1 MSAQRAKKS
10 YRIQLSVPLAV
21 MLLGLGGI
29 SLVAA
34 FYLGLVAGKSLRQP
48 PESPVVSVPA
58 EMPLSSEQDK
68 DPLEFF
74 NLSKE
79 QSVQEELDR
88 TALERLTRKTKEL
101 SLKENKPESEKTSES
116 TEKSLPLASSSSN
129 KVVKNEAKV
138 TPRLKVVE
146 PVKLPVQ
153 PAPILVDIPETKP
166 PKKPSAKIKPVK
178 KVSKPGMV
186 EYTVQ
191 VFSGRSKR
199 NAEKLV
205 RRLKDEG
212 FPGAYIFKHITADS
226 KSLYRVRVGRM
237 KKPEINTLARRIKSL
252 KFIDSTQVTRF

>member
-21 MLLGLGGI
+21 LLLGLGGI

-58 EMPLSSEQDK
+58 EMPLSSDQEK

-88 TALERLTRKTKEL
+88 NALERLTRKTKEL
-101 SLKENKPESEKTSES
+101 RQKEKESKITEDKGKTEESPPLVSSKSKVQKTKVKPS
-116 TEKSLPLASSSSN
+116 
-129 KVVKNEAKV
+129 
-138 TPRLKVVE
+138 PRLKLVE

-153 PAPILVDIPETKP
+153 PAPILVDIPEEKT
-166 PKKPSAKIKPVK
+166 PKKPTAKLKPVK
-178 KVSKPGMV
+178 KLSKPGPI

-212 FPGAYIFKHITADS
+212 FPGSYIFKHITADS

-237 KKPEINTLARRIKSL
+237 KKPEINKLARRIKTL

>member
-21 MLLGLGGI
+21 LLLGLGGI

-88 TALERLTRKTKEL
+88 TAVERLTRKTKEL
-101 SLKENKPESEKTSES
+101 SLKENKPESEKTSEN

-178 KVSKPGMV
+178 KVSNPGMV
-186 EYTVQ
+186 EYTV
-191 VFSGRSKR
+191 
-199 NAEKLV
+199 
-205 RRLKDEG
+205 
-212 FPGAYIFKHITADS
+212 
-226 KSLYRVRVGRM
+226 
-237 KKPEINTLARRIKSL
+237 
-252 KFIDSTQVTRF
+252 

>member
-21 MLLGLGGI
+21 LLLGLGGI

-58 EMPLSSEQDK
+58 EMPLSSDQEK

-88 TALERLTRKTKEL
+88 NALERLTRKTKEL
-101 SLKENKPESEKTSES
+101 NQKEKESKITEVKEKTEES
-116 TEKSLPLASSSSN
+116 PPLVSSKSKVQKAELKAS
-129 KVVKNEAKV
+129 
-138 TPRLKVVE
+138 PRLKVVE
-146 PVKLPVQ
+146 PVKHPLEPV
-153 PAPILVDIPETKP
+153 PILVDIPEAET
-166 PKKPSAKIKPVK
+166 PKKPIAKVKPVK
-178 KVSKPGMV
+178 KLSKPGPV

-205 RRLKDEG
+205 RRLKNEG
-212 FPGAYIFKHITADS
+212 FPGSYIFKHITADS

-237 KKPEINTLARRIKSL
+237 KKPEINKLARRIKSL
-252 KFIDSTQVTRF
+252 NFIDSTQVTRF